1 MIFGDKMRR
10 HRNISV
16 HGHNIEVVDS
26 FTYLGV
32 FFQRIYHFYKQKS
45 MPSNKVE
52 KLYFAYIE
60 KLETKIYQ

>member
-32 FFQRIYHFYKQKS
+32 VFFK
-45 MPSNKVE
+45 E
-52 KLYFAYIE
+52 
-60 KLETKIYQ
+60 

>member
-32 FFQRIYHFYKQKS
+32 FFLQRIDHFYKQNS

-60 KLETKIYQ
+60 KLET